1 METEWAL
8 LEYKWIHLIFFQPQ
22 EIVFSL
28 ISDFMFSSFYI
39 VSIPYIL
46 TVTSTEV
53 SSKIFNGTLT
63 PSYKNVQ

>member
-1 METEWAL
+1 M
-8 LEYKWIHLIFFQPQ
+8 
-22 EIVFSL
+22 FSL

-63 PSYKNVQ
+63 PSYKNVQYKIKCEY